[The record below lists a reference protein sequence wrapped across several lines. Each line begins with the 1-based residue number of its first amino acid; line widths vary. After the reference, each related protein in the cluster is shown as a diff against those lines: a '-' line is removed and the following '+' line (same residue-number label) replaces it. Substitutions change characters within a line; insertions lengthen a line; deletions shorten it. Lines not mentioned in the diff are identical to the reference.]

1 MNKVAG
7 KLIPLRDKV
16 LVSDMNFDSQKTI
29 SGIIIPSDNG
39 KVRGIHPRWAKV
51 YAIGEEQR
59 DVKVGEWVLIEHGR
73 WTRGI
78 TYEQENG
85 EEVELRMVDNA
96 AILMSADEPPSD
108 AVFAFQ
114 VGAPAE
120 NTSNVGKQ

>member
-1 MNKVAG
+1 MKVIG
-7 KLIPLRDKV
+7 KIVPIRDKV
-16 LVSDMNFDSQKTI
+16 LVSDMNFDSQKTL

-51 YAIGEEQR
+51 FAVGPEQQE
-59 DVKVGEWVLIEHGR
+59 VKVGEWILIEHGR

-78 TYEQENG
+78 EYEIDDDEIL
-85 EEVELRMVDNA
+85 ELRMVDNA
-96 AILMSADEPPSD
+96 AILMSADEPPED

-120 NTSNVGKQ
+120 NTSNVGK

>member
-1 MNKVAG
+1 MKVIG
-7 KLIPLRDKV
+7 KIVPIRDKV
-16 LVSDMNFDSQKTI
+16 LVSDMNFDSQKTF

-51 YAIGEEQR
+51 FAVGPEQTE
-59 DVKVGEWVLIEHGR
+59 VKVGEWILIEHGR

-78 TYEQENG
+78 EYEIED
-85 EEVELRMVDNA
+85 EEILELRMVDNA
-96 AILMSADEPPSD
+96 AILMSADEPPED

>member
-1 MNKVAG
+1 MKVIG
-7 KLIPLRDKV
+7 KLVPLRDKV
-16 LVSDMNFDSQKTI
+16 LVSDMNFDSQKTF

-39 KVRGIHPRWAKV
+39 KVQGIHPRWCKV
-51 YAIGEEQR
+51 FAVGNEQQE
-59 DVKVGEWVLIEHGR
+59 VKVGEWILIEHGR

-78 TYEQENG
+78 EYETEDG
-85 EEVELRMVDNA
+85 ETVELRMVDNA

-120 NTSNVGKQ
+120 NTSNVGK

>member
-1 MNKVAG
+1 MKVIG
-7 KLIPLRDKV
+7 KIVPIRDKV
-16 LVSDMNFDSQKTI
+16 LVSDMNFDSQKTF

-51 YAIGEEQR
+51 FAVGPEQNE
-59 DVKVGEWVLIEHGR
+59 VKVGEWILIEHGR

-78 TYEQENG
+78 EYEIDD
-85 EEVELRMVDNA
+85 EEILELRMVDNA
-96 AILMSADEPPSD
+96 AILMSADEPPED

>member
-1 MNKVAG
+1 MKVIG
-7 KLIPLRDKV
+7 KIVPIRDKV
-16 LVSDMNFDSQKTI
+16 LVSDMNFDSQKTF

-51 YAIGEEQR
+51 FAVGPEQNE
-59 DVKVGEWVLIEHGR
+59 VKVGEWILIEHGR

-78 TYEQENG
+78 EYEIDD
-85 EEVELRMVDNA
+85 EEILELRMVDNA
-96 AILMSADEPPSD
+96 AILMSADEPPED

-120 NTSNVGKQ
+120 NTSNVGK

>member
-1 MNKVAG
+1 MKVIG
-7 KLIPLRDKV
+7 KLVPLRDKV
-16 LVSDMNFDSQKTI
+16 LVSDMNFDSQKTF

-39 KVRGIHPRWAKV
+39 KVQGIHPRWCKV
-51 YAIGEEQR
+51 FAVGNEQQE
-59 DVKVGEWVLIEHGR
+59 VKVGEWILIEHGR

-78 TYEQENG
+78 EYEVADG
-85 EEVELRMVDNA
+85 ETVELRMVDNA

-120 NTSNVGKQ
+120 NTSNVGK

>member
-51 YAIGEEQR
+51 YAVGEEQR

-120 NTSNVGKQ
+120 NTSSVGK

>member
-1 MNKVAG
+1 MKVVG

-16 LVSDMNFDSQKTI
+16 LVSDMNFDSQKTF

-39 KVRGIHPRWAKV
+39 KVQGIHPRWAKV
-51 YAIGEEQR
+51 FAVGEEQK
-59 DVKVGEWVLIEHGR
+59 DVKVGEWILVEHGR

-78 TYEQENG
+78 EYELEDG
-85 EEVELRMVDNA
+85 EILELRMVDNS
-96 AILMSADEPPSD
+96 AILMSADEPPND
-108 AVFAFQ
+108 TMFAFQ

>member
-1 MNKVAG
+1 MKVIG
-7 KLIPLRDKV
+7 KLVPLRDKV
-16 LVSDMNFDSQKTI
+16 LVSDMNFDSQKTF

-39 KVRGIHPRWAKV
+39 KVQGIHPRWCKV
-51 YAIGEEQR
+51 FAVGNEQHE
-59 DVKVGEWVLIEHGR
+59 VKVGEWILIEHGR

-78 TYEQENG
+78 EYEVEDG
-85 EEVELRMVDNA
+85 ETVELRMVDNA

-120 NTSNVGKQ
+120 NTSNVGK

>member
-1 MNKVAG
+1 MKVVG
-7 KLIPLRDKV
+7 KIVPIRDKV
-16 LVSDMNFDSQKTI
+16 LVSDMNFDSQKTF

-39 KVRGIHPRWAKV
+39 KVHGIHPRWAKV
-51 YAIGEEQR
+51 FAVGNDQKE
-59 DVKVGEWVLIEHGR
+59 VKVGEWILVEHGR

-78 TYEQENG
+78 EYELENG
-85 EEVELRMVDNA
+85 EIVELRMVDNA

>member
-59 DVKVGEWVLIEHGR
+59 DVRVGEWVLIEHGR

-78 TYEQENG
+78 TYEQDNG

>member
-7 KLIPLRDKV
+7 KLTPLRDKV
-16 LVSDMNFDSQKTI
+16 LVSEMNFDSQKTI

-51 YAIGEEQR
+51 YAVGEEQR

-78 TYEQENG
+78 TYEQDNG

-96 AILMSADEPPSD
+96 AILMSADEPPTD

>member
-1 MNKVAG
+1 MKVVG

-16 LVSDMNFDSQKTI
+16 LVSDMNFDSQKTF

-51 YAIGEEQR
+51 YAVGEEQR

-85 EEVELRMVDNA
+85 DEVELRMVDNA

>member
-1 MNKVAG
+1 MKVIG
-7 KLIPLRDKV
+7 KIVPIRDKV
-16 LVSDMNFDSQKTI
+16 LVSDMNFDSQKTL

-51 YAIGEEQR
+51 FAIGPEQQE
-59 DVKVGEWVLIEHGR
+59 VKVGEWILIEHGR

-78 TYEQENG
+78 EYEIEDD
-85 EEVELRMVDNA
+85 EILELRMVDNA
-96 AILMSADEPPSD
+96 AILMSADEPPED

-120 NTSNVGKQ
+120 NTSNVGK

>member
-78 TYEQENG
+78 TYEQDNG

>member
-1 MNKVAG
+1 MKVVG
-7 KLIPLRDKV
+7 KLVPLRDKV
-16 LVSDMNFDSQKTI
+16 LVADMNFDGQKTF

-39 KVRGIHPRWAKV
+39 KVHGIRPRWGKV
-51 YAIGEEQR
+51 FAVGNEQSE
-59 DVKVGEWVLIEHGR
+59 VKVGEWILVEHGR

-78 TYEQENG
+78 EYELENG
-85 EEVELRMVDNA
+85 ETVELRMVDNA

-108 AVFAFQ
+108 VGFAFQ